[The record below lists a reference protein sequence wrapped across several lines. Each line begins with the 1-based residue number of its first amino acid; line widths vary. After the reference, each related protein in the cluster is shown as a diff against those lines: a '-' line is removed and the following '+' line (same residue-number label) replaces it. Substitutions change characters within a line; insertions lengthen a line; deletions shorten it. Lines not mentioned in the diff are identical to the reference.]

1 MFFRFL
7 LLILLAILPLSM
19 SGQVVVD
26 LQKGATKVR
35 SKNLADYDHRPVSAK
50 AFYTDSATYVENL
63 RLAFNALA
71 YDSLDEAE
79 KRFEEAL
86 KMRPDSRA
94 NSVIEHNLGRIA
106 WAKGQT
112 GEAVKRFS
120 AILKKNPDA
129 YDVRTDR
136 AKAYLELGNAEACI
150 DDCDVLLAL
159 PALDS
164 VRAERLFLRGAAEID
179 ARRYPEACAD
189 LQEVLTDYP
198 DRESAALLLIIAT
211 QRAGRANEALDRAN
225 LLIDQN
231 PESVEAR
238 VLHAELESEAG
249 RLEAARVDYDEAI
262 RLAPE
267 RPDLYAAR
275 AKILAQLGKDALAS
289 RDLQTAAALSNKQAA
304 RSHK

>member
-1 MFFRFL
+1 MKPRFL
-7 LLILLAILPLSM
+7 LLIFFSLPALAM

-35 SKNLADYDHRPVSAK
+35 SKTLSDYDHRPVSAK
-50 AFYTDSATYVENL
+50 EFYTDSATYVDNL
-63 RLAFNALA
+63 RRAFNALA

-79 KRFEEAL
+79 HRFEEAL
-86 KMRPDSRA
+86 KMRPEARA

-129 YDVRTDR
+129 YEVRADR
-136 AKAYLELGNAEACI
+136 AKAYLELGNAQSCI
-150 DDCDVLLAL
+150 DDCNVLLAL
-159 PALDS
+159 PAPDS

-189 LQEVLTDYP
+189 LQEVLADYP

-211 QRAGRANEALDRAN
+211 QRAGRAKEALDRAN
-225 LLIDQN
+225 LLIDQC

-238 VLHAELESEAG
+238 VLHAELESDAN
-249 RLEAARVDYDEAI
+249 RWEAARVDYDEAI

-267 RPDLYAAR
+267 RPDLYAGR
-275 AKILAQLGKDALAS
+275 AKILSHLGKETLAA
-289 RDLQTAAALSNKQAA
+289 RDLQTAAALANRQAA
-304 RSHK
+304 PSK